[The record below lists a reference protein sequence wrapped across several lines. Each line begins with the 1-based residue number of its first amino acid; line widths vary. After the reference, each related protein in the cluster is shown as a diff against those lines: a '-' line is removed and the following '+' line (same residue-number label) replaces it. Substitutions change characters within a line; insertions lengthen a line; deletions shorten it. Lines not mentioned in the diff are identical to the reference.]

1 MAYIG
6 NKPAETFHTTTKQVF
21 TPDGSTTSFTLDH
34 SVVGENELELFINFV
49 RQEPGSGKAYTA
61 AGTTLTMSEA
71 PASGDG
77 MYCVFQG
84 RAQGHHFVPDGT
96 IQGSHIHTT
105 FDLTGKT
112 VTLPNAAVTSTHVTQ
127 HLSYSSGVATGDG
140 STTAFTISAN
150 RAVAD
155 VLVHVN
161 GILMTPTADY
171 TISGTTLTFQTAP
184 ASSAEIDF
192 RYLPK

>member
-6 NKPAETFHTTTKQVF
+6 NKPSETFHTTTKQEF
-21 TPDGSTTSFTLDH
+21 TPDGSTIIYFEH
-34 SVVGENELELFINFV
+34 SVVGENSGNFINNV
-49 RQEPGSGKAYTA
+49 KQNNWKHTA
-61 AGTTLTMSEA
+61 FTTLT
-71 PASGDG
+71 
-77 MYCVFQG
+77 CQG
-84 RAQGHHFVPDGT
+84 KTECDSILQGGKVIILLTT
-96 IQGSHIHTT
+96 IQGSHIHN

-140 STTAFTISAN
+140 STTAFTINAN

-161 GILMTPTADY
+161 GLLMTPTADY

>member
-34 SVVGENELELFINFV
+34 SVVGENELELFINNV
-49 RQEPGSGKAYTA
+49 RQEPGTGKAYTA
-61 AGTTLTMSEA
+61 ATTTLTMSEA
-71 PASGDG
+71 PEASDD

-84 RAQGHHFVPDGT
+84 RAQGHHFVPAAT

-140 STTAFTISAN
+140 STTAFTINAN

-161 GILMTPTADY
+161 GLLMTPTADY

>member
-21 TPDGSTTSFTLDH
+21 TPDGSTTSFTLNH
-34 SVVGENELELFINFV
+34 SVVGENEIELFINNV
-49 RQEPGSGKAYTA
+49 RQEPGTGKAYTA
-61 AGTTLTMSEA
+61 ATTTLTMSEA
-71 PASGDG
+71 PEASDD

-84 RAQGHHFVPDGT
+84 RAQGHHFVPAAT

-140 STTAFTISAN
+140 STTAFTINAN
-150 RAVAD
+150 RTVAD

-161 GILMTPTADY
+161 GLLMTPTADY
-171 TISGTTLTFQTAP
+171 TISGTTLTFQSAP
-184 ASSAEIDF
+184 ANSAEIDF